1 MDRSRFPQGRS
12 LRGLTLAAST
22 WLAASSSSDV
32 LGRLHG
38 DDHVASATA
47 ASATVDLPASLVDG
61 RFLLQAWNGT
71 NGPLRLLLDTGAN
84 RTILDSRAVA
94 RMSAAGV
101 AQPKP
106 GAPIPVAFLGRTVPR
121 RMFRL
126 DSLRIGARF
135 LEAPEVVESDLRAL
149 SRTGLPE
156 LDGIAGMDLFD
167 DVRLVLDF
175 RAGRVSMEPAGSPLP
190 EEGSRLALEG
200 APRRPSVRI
209 PVAGRPVALLLDTGY
224 TGTIAVPPSSVP
236 FSGPLARVNV
246 SAAAD
251 RMVENLA
258 GRVDGDFTLHQLTFQ
273 RPIADLHPN
282 GEGMLGLEALRRFVV
297 RIDPVARNAHFI
309 ARESGPITTPGIRS
323 LGFAFSAVKEG
334 LRVESVLGRDP
345 GGSPLRR
352 GDVIVSLAG
361 QPAVTNGTARVAEL
375 LGSAVDSV
383 DVVLLRGR
391 ATRNERLRI
400 QTLLE

>member
-1 MDRSRFPQGRS
+1 MARSRFPQGFR

-22 WLAASSSSDV
+22 WLAASATPDAF
-32 LGRLHG
+32 GRLRG
-38 DDHVASATA
+38 EESVASAA
-47 ASATVDLPASLVDG
+47 AESAAVDLPAGLVDG

-71 NGPLRLLLDTGAN
+71 NGPFRLLLDTGAN
-84 RTILDSRAVA
+84 RTILDSRAIA
-94 RMSAAGV
+94 RMTEAGV
-101 AQPKP
+101 AQQRP
-106 GAPIPVAFLGRTVPR
+106 GAPIPVTFLGRTVPR
-121 RMFRL
+121 RVFRL
-126 DSLRIGARF
+126 DSLRIGARY

-149 SRTGLPE
+149 SRTGLPD
-156 LDGIAGMDLFD
+156 LDGIAGMDLFE

-175 RAGRVSMEPAGSPLP
+175 RAGRVSMEPAGSQLP
-190 EEGSRLALEG
+190 SEGVRLALEG

-209 PVAGRPVALLLDTGY
+209 QVAGRPLALLLDTGY
-224 TGTIAVPPSSVP
+224 TGSIAVPPSSVP
-236 FSGPLARVNV
+236 FSGPLARINV

-258 GRVDGDFTLHQLTFQ
+258 GRVDGDFTLHHLTFQ

-297 RIDPVARNAHFI
+297 RIDPVARAAHFI
-309 ARESGPITTPGIRS
+309 ARETGPVTTPGIRS

-361 QPAVTNGTARVAEL
+361 QPAVTNGTARVAEI
-375 LGSAVDSV
+375 LGSAGDSV

-391 ATRNERLRI
+391 ETRKARLPI

>member
-1 MDRSRFPQGRS
+1 MDRRRFHPGCR
-12 LRGLTLAAST
+12 LGGLVLAT
-22 WLAASSSSDV
+22 WSWLVAFDLAD
-32 LGRLHG
+32 LGGHLSAEEAPTG
-38 DDHVASATA
+38 VPAVPVA
-47 ASATVDLPASLVDG
+47 VDLPANRVDG

-71 NGPLRLLLDTGAN
+71 IGPFRLLLDTGAN

-94 RMSAAGV
+94 RMTKAGT
-101 AQPKP
+101 AQPLT
-106 GAPIPVAFLGRTVPR
+106 GAPVSVTFLGKTVPR
-121 RMFRL
+121 RMIRP
-126 DSLRIGARF
+126 DSLRIGPRT
-135 LEAPEVVESDLRAL
+135 LESPEVVESDLRSL
-149 SRTGLPE
+149 TRTGLPE

-200 APRRPSVRI
+200 APRRPTVRI
-209 PVAGRPVALLLDTGY
+209 QVAGRPVALLLDTGY

-282 GEGMLGLEALRRFVV
+282 GEGMLGLGALRRFVV

-309 ARESGPITTPGIRS
+309 ARESGPVTAPGIRS

-345 GGSPLRR
+345 GESPLRR

-375 LGSAVDSV
+375 LGSALDSV
-383 DVVLLRGR
+383 EVVLLRGR
-391 ATRNERLRI
+391 TTRNERLRI

>member
-1 MDRSRFPQGRS
+1 
-12 LRGLTLAAST
+12 
-22 WLAASSSSDV
+22 
-32 LGRLHG
+32 
-38 DDHVASATA
+38 
-47 ASATVDLPASLVDG
+47 
-61 RFLLQAWNGT
+61 
-71 NGPLRLLLDTGAN
+71 
-84 RTILDSRAVA
+84 
-94 RMSAAGV
+94 MSAARV
-101 AQPKP
+101 AEPKP
-106 GAPIPVAFLGRTVPR
+106 GAPIPVTFLGRTVPR

-135 LEAPEVVESDLRAL
+135 LEAPEVVESDLRVL

-175 RAGRVSMEPAGSPLP
+175 RAGRVSMEKAGSPLP

-200 APRRPSVRI
+200 APGRPSVRI
-209 PVAGRPVALLLDTGY
+209 QVAGRPVALLLDTGY

-236 FSGPLARVNV
+236 FSGPLARVSV

-251 RMVENLA
+251 RLVENLA

-345 GGSPLRR
+345 GDSPLRR

-361 QPAVTNGTARVAEL
+361 QPAVTNGTARVAEV
-375 LGSAVDSV
+375 LGSAVDSMEV
-383 DVVLLRGR
+383 ELLRGR